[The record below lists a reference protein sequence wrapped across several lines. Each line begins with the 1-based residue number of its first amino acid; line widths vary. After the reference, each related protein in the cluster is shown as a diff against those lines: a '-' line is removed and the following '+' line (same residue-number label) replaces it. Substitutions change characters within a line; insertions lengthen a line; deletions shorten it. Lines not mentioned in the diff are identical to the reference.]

1 MGNVEEPRE
10 MTASTYGAVE
20 AGAGAARQH
29 GSAYRNYMAAVI
41 GAWAVL
47 FAATV
52 LIVGYASQSSIAL
65 EQQAHT
71 QMLEFTFE
79 PERNVFE
86 EFDPEGSAPEPWKQE
101 YDLAKEANYEMINI
115 KDAAPDAAEAG
126 AITEGEPDPYST
138 GKSTLEV
145 PKEVYTQEAPYDMNV
160 VELGEPSLGQPFQE
174 YDHSQEYSEDS
185 ARQPWARST
194 CLWNGAKP
202 SKRSPRL
209 IPRAN
214 GLPSAILRTQALL
227 STEAMASAFA
237 HCHIRCLPGASRSRH
252 RGTVLSLK

>member
-1 MGNVEEPRE
+1 MGEPRE
-10 MTASTYGAVE
+10 MTACSYGAVE

-29 GSAYRNYMAAVI
+29 GSAYRKYMAAVI

-79 PERNVFE
+79 PERNLFE

-126 AITEGEPDPYST
+126 AITEGVEDPYST

-145 PKEVYTQEAPYDMNV
+145 PEEVYTQEAPYDMNV

-174 YDHSQEYSEDS
+174 YDHSQEYSED
-185 ARQPWARST
+185 
-194 CLWNGAKP
+194 LGK
-202 SKRSPRL
+202 
-209 IPRAN
+209 AN

-237 HCHIRCLPGASRSRH
+237 HCHVRCLPGASRSRH

>member
-1 MGNVEEPRE
+1 MGATRNDCVYLWSCGGRRGRGPP
-10 MTASTYGAVE
+10 TWQCVS
-20 AGAGAARQH
+20 QLH
-29 GSAYRNYMAAVI
+29 GAVI

-79 PERNVFE
+79 PEMNVFE
-86 EFDPEGSAPEPWKQE
+86 QFDPEGSAPEPWRQE

-126 AITEGEPDPYST
+126 AITEGVEDPYST

-145 PKEVYTQEAPYDMNV
+145 PEEVYTQELRTMRMWLSSASRR
-160 VELGEPSLGQPFQE
+160 LAKPFR
-174 YDHSQEYSEDS
+174 SMTTRRSIRKTS

-194 CLWNGAKP
+194 CLWNGAEP

-237 HCHIRCLPGASRSRH
+237 HCHVRCLPGASRSRH

>member
-1 MGNVEEPRE
+1 MGEEPRE

-20 AGAGAARQH
+20 ADAGAARQH

-126 AITEGEPDPYST
+126 AITEGVEDPYST

-145 PKEVYTQEAPYDMNV
+145 PEEVYTQEAPYDMNV

-174 YDHSQEYSEDS
+174 YDHSQEYSEDLGKAAMGEEYVPVEWGKTIETVPEANPS
-185 ARQPWARST
+185 REWAS
-194 CLWNGAKP
+194 
-202 SKRSPRL
+202 
-209 IPRAN
+209 
-214 GLPSAILRTQALL
+214 L
-227 STEAMASAFA
+227 SNPQDAGVTFD
-237 HCHIRCLPGASRSRH
+237 
-252 RGTVLSLK
+252 

>member
-1 MGNVEEPRE
+1 MGATRNDCVYLWSCGGRRGRGPP
-10 MTASTYGAVE
+10 TWQCVS
-20 AGAGAARQH
+20 QLH
-29 GSAYRNYMAAVI
+29 GAVI

-71 QMLEFTFE
+71 QMGEFTFE

-86 EFDPEGSAPEPWKQE
+86 QFDPEGSAPEPWKQE

-126 AITEGEPDPYST
+126 AITEGVEDPYST

-145 PKEVYTQEAPYDMNV
+145 PEEVYTQEAPYDVNV

-174 YDHSQEYSEDS
+174 LPL
-185 ARQPWARST
+185 AGVFGRPRQGSHGRGVRACGMGQNHR
-194 CLWNGAKP
+194 NG
-202 SKRSPRL
+202 PR
-209 IPRAN
+209 
-214 GLPSAILRTQALL
+214 G
-227 STEAMASAFA
+227 
-237 HCHIRCLPGASRSRH
+237 
-252 RGTVLSLK
+252 

>member
-1 MGNVEEPRE
+1 MGVEEPRE

-79 PERNVFE
+79 PE
-86 EFDPEGSAPEPWKQE
+86 GSAPEPWKQE

-126 AITEGEPDPYST
+126 AITEGVEDPYS
-138 GKSTLEV
+138 
-145 PKEVYTQEAPYDMNV
+145 
-160 VELGEPSLGQPFQE
+160 
-174 YDHSQEYSEDS
+174 
-185 ARQPWARST
+185 
-194 CLWNGAKP
+194 
-202 SKRSPRL
+202 
-209 IPRAN
+209 
-214 GLPSAILRTQALL
+214 
-227 STEAMASAFA
+227 
-237 HCHIRCLPGASRSRH
+237 
-252 RGTVLSLK
+252 

>member
-1 MGNVEEPRE
+1 MGEEPRE
-10 MTASTYGAVE
+10 MTACSYGAVE

-41 GAWAVL
+41 GAWAGL

-126 AITEGEPDPYST
+126 AITEGVEDPYD
-138 GKSTLEV
+138 V
-145 PKEVYTQEAPYDMNV
+145 NV

-174 YDHSQEYSEDS
+174 YDHSQEYSEDLGKAAMGEEYVPVEWGKTIETVPEANPS
-185 ARQPWARST
+185 REWAS
-194 CLWNGAKP
+194 
-202 SKRSPRL
+202 
-209 IPRAN
+209 
-214 GLPSAILRTQALL
+214 L
-227 STEAMASAFA
+227 SNPQDAGVTFD
-237 HCHIRCLPGASRSRH
+237 
-252 RGTVLSLK
+252 

>member
-1 MGNVEEPRE
+1 MGEPRE
-10 MTASTYGAVE
+10 MTACSYGAVE

-126 AITEGEPDPYST
+126 AITEG
-138 GKSTLEV
+138 
-145 PKEVYTQEAPYDMNV
+145 
-160 VELGEPSLGQPFQE
+160 VE
-174 YDHSQEYSEDS
+174 D
-185 ARQPWARST
+185 
-194 CLWNGAKP
+194 
-202 SKRSPRL
+202 
-209 IPRAN
+209 
-214 GLPSAILRTQALL
+214 PSAILRTQALF

-237 HCHIRCLPGASRSRH
+237 HCHVRCLPGASRSRH
-252 RGTVLSLK
+252 RGTVLSLKRMSFGASCRFVSVFGV

>member
-1 MGNVEEPRE
+1 MG
-10 MTASTYGAVE
+10 
-20 AGAGAARQH
+20 
-29 GSAYRNYMAAVI
+29 
-41 GAWAVL
+41 
-47 FAATV
+47 
-52 LIVGYASQSSIAL
+52 
-65 EQQAHT
+65 QQAHT

-115 KDAAPDAAEAG
+115 KDAAEAG
-126 AITEGEPDPYST
+126 AITEGVEDPYST

-145 PKEVYTQEAPYDMNV
+145 PEEVYTQEAPYDMTWLSSASRRLAN
-160 VELGEPSLGQPFQE
+160 PFR
-174 YDHSQEYSEDS
+174 SMTTRRSIRKTS

-202 SKRSPRL
+202 SKLSPRL

-237 HCHIRCLPGASRSRH
+237 HCHVRCLPGASRSRH